1 MTTTI
6 VIEDMIHPHPVL
18 AQDERNCRENVSLYS
33 FIAQQDQMY
42 LTSYFPPTE
51 LFFKIS
57 QDPLL
62 FSCNYG
68 KIGQSPPSSFSL

>member
-42 LTSYFPPTE
+42 LTSYFPTVQ
-51 LFFKIS
+51 LFLRFPKIHYS
-57 QDPLL
+57 LAVIM
-62 FSCNYG
+62 G
-68 KIGQSPPSSFSL
+68 K